1 MDKIGDIML
10 SLIARK
16 VDDEILIQQDAS
28 NECIHMYSRKL
39 FSFKIKDL
47 ASMLSFLVKKGFI
60 SKKVLEGILAEVE
73 E

>member
-1 MDKIGDIML
+1 ML

-16 VDDEILIQQDAS
+16 IEDEILIQQDS
-28 NECIHMYSRKL
+28 TNECIHMYSRKL

-47 ASMLSFLVKKGFI
+47 ASMLAFLVKKGFI
-60 SKKVLEGILAEVE
+60 SKKVLEGILTEVE